1 MNTKPLTPTNVG
13 VANIPWNSIPRRNLL
28 EPWFEHITF
37 DDGKPHIQ
45 AMVVLA
51 DIIEWYQPRP
61 VEDPDTGAI
70 IGYERRFKSESLQ
83 LYSAY
88 FEQKYG
94 MSEKQVRLA
103 LGKLVGIGVVLYTVE
118 AKVQIVEKDGA
129 IGHRYNVPYIDLNV
143 EVLRLISIPKE
154 WQDQGGVCPTGH
166 RGVSYRAQ
174 GCVLQGTHTNKPITN
189 ILPNSAQPELTNSS
203 ETDNTNGYFGLPGFR
218 PDRRVL
224 SVQTRLLEASRVGL
238 TVETLRENAEV
249 LGRIHGVTDMVMAG
263 PAFDEAEYTKM
274 QEHAI
279 ALASRGIKTADQ
291 IRALYASWM
300 KEDGIG
306 RKETNGGESLKP
318 PKGNQLVKHAS
329 WLVQEGRID
338 GYGNIQQLPDGGST
352 ASSGNGSTR
361 GHRRVKT
368 GVIGERT
375 KAIEAARAEVD
386 GDIEKLQQELQQWF
400 ETADE

>member
-154 WQDQGGVCPTGH
+154 WQDQGGCVLQGTGVCPTGH
-166 RGVSYRAQ
+166 TYQ
-174 GCVLQGTHTNKPITN
+174 
-189 ILPNSAQPELTNSS
+189 
-203 ETDNTNGYFGLPGFR
+203 
-218 PDRRVL
+218 
-224 SVQTRLLEASRVGL
+224 
-238 TVETLRENAEV
+238 
-249 LGRIHGVTDMVMAG
+249 
-263 PAFDEAEYTKM
+263 
-274 QEHAI
+274 
-279 ALASRGIKTADQ
+279 
-291 IRALYASWM
+291 
-300 KEDGIG
+300 
-306 RKETNGGESLKP
+306 
-318 PKGNQLVKHAS
+318 
-329 WLVQEGRID
+329 
-338 GYGNIQQLPDGGST
+338 
-352 ASSGNGSTR
+352 
-361 GHRRVKT
+361 
-368 GVIGERT
+368 
-375 KAIEAARAEVD
+375 
-386 GDIEKLQQELQQWF
+386 
-400 ETADE
+400 